1 MYTLFHLI
9 HPKRVL
15 PLCPVVTQVMPPKLH
30 GRDVTDTELK
40 PHSTVGPKA
49 EPVVT

>member
-1 MYTLFHLI
+1 MYMLFHLI

-15 PLCPVVTQVMPPKLH
+15 PLCPPKLH